1 MVEIHGRHKDTRWTA
16 GYGCLIN
23 SMRIGRV
30 RVDNITFTLGV
41 FDSIMYLLLPH
52 GHNPMSVVTALYCV
66 RHIDNEYCILSI
78 VYQFR
83 YTSRTS
89 RLMNDKDI
97 KQPYCKQ
104 HMGCQSYILFVTYYF
119 IAYYNAP
126 CIKMTNLNIASVHDR
141 RGPYYADRNK
151 TCCHLE
157 GLIAITYRPPRD
169 TCSLLNYDSMWRPLY
184 RCQSI
189 NMTKGIVLDSRY
201 TGTLTCILQNGH
213 SYTCPQ
219 IPGWHEGGET
229 SSRHRRDIQLE
240 NATGPYT
247 TPNEG
252 EIATNVDLD
261 SGIST
266 GDIIK
271 TFSTETHAG
280 IHIISWTRHF
290 LLDSHDHTL
299 DVCLSYD
306 HSLGTYIYIKLFI
319 FCMFV
324 ATGCKVICSI
334 LLMCISL

>member
-1 MVEIHGRHKDTRWTA
+1 
-16 GYGCLIN
+16 
-23 SMRIGRV
+23 
-30 RVDNITFTLGV
+30 
-41 FDSIMYLLLPH
+41 
-52 GHNPMSVVTALYCV
+52 
-66 RHIDNEYCILSI
+66 
-78 VYQFR
+78 
-83 YTSRTS
+83 
-89 RLMNDKDI
+89 
-97 KQPYCKQ
+97 
-104 HMGCQSYILFVTYYF
+104 
-119 IAYYNAP
+119 
-126 CIKMTNLNIASVHDR
+126 MTNLNIASVHDR

-157 GLIAITYRPPRD
+157 GLIPITYRPPRD

-229 SSRHRRDIQLE
+229 SSRHLRDIQLE

-252 EIATNVDLD
+252 EIATNMDLH

-306 HSLGTYIYIKLFI
+306 HSLGTYIYKTVHILYVCGNRVHSNLFNMINVHISVIWWRSMLTSNTTLKYRCGYILKAVSKHIILYHIIKYNTVKPLEMCERCYASLRYIYISDDGTPNFI
-319 FCMFV
+319 CHPNSAV
-324 ATGCKVICSI
+324 TDPRTHRKNGSG
-334 LLMCISL
+334 